1 MASDKQM
8 NIGGSGTGQSTV
20 SVNIVNDLKV
30 NSKSVPVFEE
40 ANVTG
45 SEVLAIQNADTL
57 AGKSL
62 TELLLM
68 IYPVGSIYMSASST
82 NPGVLFGGTWVAW
95 GQGRVPVGVNA
106 DDTAY
111 NGSDKTG
118 GNATVTPSGSVADAT
133 QGGTIS
139 NTTAGGT
146 VGGHTLTVAE
156 TPAHTHTGPSHTHN
170 ATTSNAGGHTHEVW
184 IIAQGWS
191 GWQDDANYYPHYYG
205 FTSWVNPPAFGQ
217 SPANRYAVFSGQ
229 TRGVGDHAHS
239 LTTSASGDGATS
251 SVGGN
256 GSHNHGFTG
265 TAHSHTFTGS
275 AHSHTFT
282 GTAQS
287 TIQPYVTCYMW
298 KRTA

>member
-45 SEVLAIQNADTL
+45 SEVLTIQNADTL

-82 NPGVLFGGTWVAW
+82 NPGMLFGGTWVAW

-111 NGSDKTG
+111 SGSDKTG
-118 GNATVTPSGSVADAT
+118 GSATVTPSGSVADAT

-156 TPAHTHTGPSHTHN
+156 MPAHSHHIYDLK
-170 ATTSNAGGHTHEVW
+170 AGTSGEKPPGYSVSSGHELYERAW
-184 IIAQGWS
+184 WS
-191 GWQDDANYYPHYYG
+191 E
-205 FTSWVNPPAFGQ
+205 
-217 SPANRYAVFSGQ
+217 
-229 TRGVGDHAHS
+229 
-239 LTTSASGDGATS
+239 S
-251 SVGGN
+251 SIVGGN

-265 TAHSHTFTGS
+265 TAHNHTFTGS

>member
-40 ANVTG
+40 TNVTG
-45 SEVLAIQNADTL
+45 SEVLTIQNADTL

-82 NPGVLFGGTWVAW
+82 NPGMLFGGTWVAW

-106 DDTAY
+106 DDSAY
-111 NGSDKTG
+111 SGSDKTG
-118 GNATVTPSGSVADAT
+118 GSATVTPSGSVADAT

-139 NTTAGGT
+139 DTTAGGT
-146 VGGHTLTVAE
+146 VGGHTLTKAE
-156 TPAHTHTGPSHTHN
+156 LPAIDASFTAVSGYHYFEWNHGPDGYQTDLSPGYFE
-170 ATTSNAGGHTHEVW
+170 AGGNN
-184 IIAQGWS
+184 
-191 GWQDDANYYPHYYG
+191 NYS
-205 FTSWVNPPAFGQ
+205 T
-217 SPANRYAVFSGQ
+217 YAR
-229 TRGVGDHAHS
+229 TVGIRF
-239 LTTSASGDGATS
+239 
-251 SVGGN
+251 GGN

-265 TAHSHTFTGS
+265 TAHNHTFTGS

>member
-30 NSKSVPVFEE
+30 NSKPVPVFEE

-45 SEVLAIQNADTL
+45 SEVLTIQNADTL

-82 NPGVLFGGTWVAW
+82 NPGMLFGGTWVAW

-111 NGSDKTG
+111 SGSDKTG
-118 GNATVTPSGSVADAT
+118 GSATVTPSGSVADAT

-139 NTTAGGT
+139 DTTAGGT

-156 TPAHTHTGPSHTHN
+156 MPSHNHSWSG
-170 ATTSNAGGHTHEVW
+170 TTSNDGNHAHEVW
-184 IIAQGWS
+184 IIAKGWS
-191 GWQDDANYYPHYYG
+191 GWQDDPNYYPYYYA
-205 FTSWVNPPAFGQ
+205 WRDWENPPSYGA
-217 SPANRYAVFSGQ
+217 PANDRAAVTTGQ
-229 TRGVGDHAHS
+229 TNGGGAHAH
-239 LTTSASGDGATS
+239 TVSGTTS

-265 TAHSHTFTGS
+265 IAHNHTFTGS
-275 AHSHTFT
+275 AHNHTFT

>member
-30 NSKSVPVFEE
+30 NNKSVPVFEE

-106 DDTAY
+106 DDSEY

-156 TPAHTHTGPSHTHN
+156 MPSHSHSWSTLICGF
-170 ATTSNAGGHTHEVW
+170 S
-184 IIAQGWS
+184 GWS
-191 GWQDDANYYPHYYG
+191 TQTVHGYAFNWAGNGVFVNGGAGSSTQHVVSANL
-205 FTSWVNPPAFGQ
+205 Q
-217 SPANRYAVFSGQ
+217 SENSY
-229 TRGVGDHAHS
+229 T
-239 LTTSASGDGATS
+239 
-251 SVGGN
+251 GGN

-265 TAHSHTFTGS
+265 TEHSHTFTGS